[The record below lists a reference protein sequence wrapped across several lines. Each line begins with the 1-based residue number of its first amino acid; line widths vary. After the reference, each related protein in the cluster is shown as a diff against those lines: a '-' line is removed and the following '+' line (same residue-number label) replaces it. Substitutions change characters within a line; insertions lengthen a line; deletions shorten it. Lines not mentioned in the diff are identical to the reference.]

1 MSSFQ
6 FRLPP
11 PPPTTVMSYFNS
23 MLLQSASSSTFC
35 ICRVFPSIGMIQGLV
50 VPEPCFLAMDTYIN
64 VFPDIPRCF
73 PANTTLFYPFF
84 PIIVRQPVEV
94 SRFSKFGKISNPDVR
109 QPVNVSIVFNNFL
122 TGPNIVRS
130 PVYVSRF
137 RVKSEKMLP
146 LVRKLSINL

>member
-1 MSSFQ
+1 MGEEGTELGHSWGQ
-6 FRLPP
+6 
-11 PPPTTVMSYFNS
+11 NQ
-23 MLLQSASSSTFC
+23 LLQTSREETWLT
-35 ICRVFPSIGMIQGLV
+35 G
-50 VPEPCFLAMDTYIN
+50 
-64 VFPDIPRCF
+64 F

-130 PVYVSRF
+130 PVRVSRF

-146 LVRKLSINL
+146 LVRKLSVNL